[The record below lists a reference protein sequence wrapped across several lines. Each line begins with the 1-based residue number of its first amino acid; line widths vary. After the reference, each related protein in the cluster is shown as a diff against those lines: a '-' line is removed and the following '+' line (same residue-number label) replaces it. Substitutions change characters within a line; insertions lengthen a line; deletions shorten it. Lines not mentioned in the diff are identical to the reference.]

1 MATDDDDD
9 RKGKDSKEISKQ
21 SKGKQRQMHRPFE
34 WRIVSLLAVLPVLCY
49 VMGRRRLSLIGT
61 VVQVSVKQPPAAH
74 AVEQELGTRAS
85 GGGDSWWAGRPHHCL
100 CNGSSLAQLDPL
112 PRALTGALD
121 DPVDE
126 LELAWLDHRTCEC

>member
-49 VMGRRRLSLIGT
+49 VMGRRRLFFIGT

-85 GGGDSWWAGRPHHCL
+85 GKGRLVVGWEAPPL
-100 CNGSSLAQLDPL
+100 SVLRQLRDRLPGAAAACAPL
-112 PRALTGALD
+112 
-121 DPVDE
+121 
-126 LELAWLDHRTCEC
+126 RTR